1 MKDPYL
7 YDDVD
12 VLINKLNIKDNV
24 KLDEYENRMTTLAI
38 ISIYK
43 NEMVIES
50 SMDIFEIHKRLF
62 LEVYEWAGKQRT
74 INMQKQEPI
83 LNGLSVIY
91 SEHRNIISELK
102 KVDKV
107 YFSLK
112 WAKLSKLDFMH
123 YFTRMISEIWQI
135 HAFREGNTRSVSTLA
150 FLFLKQYGYTYDA
163 NLIKENAKYFR
174 NALVM
179 ASIGEYSEYE
189 HLQEI
194 LMDAINNKK
203 VLNQQQKYSKIKD
216 YNVNEYKYDYH
227 KLKK

>member
-7 YDDVD
+7 YDDVT
-12 VLINKLNIKDNV
+12 VLINKLNIKENT

-43 NEMVIES
+43 DEVVIES

-62 LEVYEWAGKQRT
+62 SDVYEWAGKHRI
-74 INMQKQEPI
+74 INIQKQEPI

-91 SEHRNIISELK
+91 SEHSKIISELK
-102 KVDKV
+102 RVDKV
-107 YFSLK
+107 YFGLS
-112 WAKLSKLDFMH
+112 WNKLSKFDFIH
-123 YFTRMISEIWQI
+123 CFTRMISEIWQI

-163 NLIKENAKYFR
+163 YLIKENAKYFR

-194 LMDAINNKK
+194 LMDAISNKK
-203 VLNQQQKYSKIKD
+203 VINQKQKYSKIKD
-216 YNVNEYKYDYH
+216 YNVNDYKYDYH

>member
-12 VLINKLNIKDNV
+12 VLINKLNIKDNL

-43 NEMVIES
+43 DEMVIES

-62 LEVYEWAGKQRT
+62 SDVYEWAGKHRT
-74 INMQKQEPI
+74 INIQKQEPI

-91 SEHRNIISELK
+91 SEHRKIISELNR
-102 KVDKV
+102 VDKV
-107 YFSLK
+107 YFGLS
-112 WAKLSKLDFMH
+112 WNGLSKLDFIH

-135 HAFREGNTRSVSTLA
+135 HAFREGNTRTVSTLA

-194 LMDAINNKK
+194 LMDAISNKE
-203 VLNQQQKYSKIKD
+203 VINQNQKYSKIKD
-216 YNVNEYKYDYH
+216 YNVNDYKYDYH
-227 KLKK
+227 RLKK